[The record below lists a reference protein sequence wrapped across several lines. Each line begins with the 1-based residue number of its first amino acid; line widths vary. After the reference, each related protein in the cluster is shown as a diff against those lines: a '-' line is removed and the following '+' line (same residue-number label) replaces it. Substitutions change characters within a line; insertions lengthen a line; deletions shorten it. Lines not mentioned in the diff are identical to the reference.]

1 MNNLLTKL
9 NTGNVGQGVF
19 ACIDSALSARALA
32 MTGLDFMIL
41 DQQHGLIDSQ
51 HLDQMITALIDT
63 PCSPVVRV
71 ANNDPALIMGALD
84 RGAVGIVCPLVN
96 TGEQAANFIHALRY
110 PPEGGRSYGPLKPNL
125 YYGTDYT
132 QKANGQILAIA
143 QIETK
148 EAVENL
154 DHILSTPGL
163 DAILVGPNDLGF
175 TYGNQPQAMPEDP
188 NVIAAMKKIATAC
201 KAKGIHAG
209 IHCGDVNMA
218 KEMISWGY
226 QFMTIGTDV
235 SYLQAFANQTLQAMD
250 NTSHPL
256 PNSPT
261 SY

>member
-1 MNNLLTKL
+1 MNNLLEKL
-9 NTGNVGQGVF
+9 KSNNVGQGVF
-19 ACIDSALSARALA
+19 VCIDSALSARALA

-51 HLDQMITALIDT
+51 QLDQMITALIGS
-63 PCSPVVRV
+63 PCTPVVRV

-96 TGEQAANFIHALRY
+96 TGEQAGSFINALRY
-110 PPEGGRSYGPLKPNL
+110 PPEGGRSFGPMKPNL
-125 YYGTDYT
+125 YYGSNYT
-132 QKANGQILAIA
+132 QKANANILAIA

-154 DHILSTPGL
+154 DEILSTKGL

-188 NVIAAMKKIATAC
+188 NVQAAMKKIATAC
-201 KAKGIHAG
+201 RAKGIFAG
-209 IHCGDVNMA
+209 IHCGDVKMA
-218 KEMISWGY
+218 KEMMSWGY

-235 SYLQAFANQTLQAMD
+235 SYLQAFANQTLHAMD
-250 NTSHPL
+250 ETSHPL